1 VVGKFF
7 WPNVIPDDLLSQCG
21 CRVFISIEHPVSSI
35 ASPQAMDYI
44 FSTRR
49 FAMDYIFSTR
59 RFEAKLR
66 YMILL
71 FLTLS
76 RDIYINFLTFSVIGL
91 PCPG

>member
-21 CRVFISIEHPVSSI
+21 CGVFISIEHPVSSI
-35 ASPQAMDYI
+35 ASPQ
-44 FSTRR
+44 
-49 FAMDYIFSTR
+49 AMDYIFSTR